1 MFKRKNPAVLQDQL
15 KNLSGNKGFSDGDK
29 GEWKLKLDQSGSG
42 QAVIRF
48 LPGKGEEGV
57 PFAVLV
63 NHGFKKSGK
72 WYIENCTSTHGDYD
86 SCPVCQHLS
95 KNDSYNTN
103 QDEYKLLKRKTS
115 YYANILVIK
124 DPADPANEGKVFKYR
139 FGKKI
144 WDKINAMVAV
154 DVEMGETPIDVT
166 CPFDGANFVL
176 KVKKV
181 SGFSNY
187 DESKFL
193 GQSEIANID
202 DEAYQKSLDEQM
214 IDLATITAKDQFK
227 PFETNQT
234 KFLQA
239 MGTAAMGNA
248 ASRAGAQADKVG
260 EDLDSFDKDLA
271 DFNADPTPSSKP
283 AADDFMSSGSSDS
296 TGDEDLDS
304 LLNDL

>member
-1 MFKRKNPAVLQDQL
+1 MFKRKNPAALASQL
-15 KNLSGNKGFSDGDK
+15 ASLSGSKGFNSEDK
-29 GEWKLKLDQSGSG
+29 GEWKLKLDNAGNG

-48 LPGKGEEGV
+48 LPGKGDEGV

-63 NHGFKKSGK
+63 NHGFKKGGK

-86 SCPVCQHLS
+86 SCPVCQYLS

-103 QDEYKLLKRKTS
+103 NEEYKLLKRKTS
-115 YYANILVIK
+115 YYANILVVK
-124 DPADPANEGKVFKYR
+124 DPAAPENEGKVFKYR

-166 CPFDGANFVL
+166 CAFEGANFVL

-193 GQSEIANID
+193 GQSEIPNIE
-202 DEAYQKSLDEQM
+202 DEAYQAQLQEQM
-214 IDLATITAKDQFK
+214 VDLTTLTAKDQFK
-227 PFETNQT
+227 SFEDNQK
-234 KFLQA
+234 KFLQV
-239 MGTAAMGNA
+239 MGTAAMGTA
-248 ASRAGAQADKVG
+248 ASRASAQADKVG
-260 EDLDSFDKDLA
+260 EDLENFEDDLA
-271 DFNADPTPSSKP
+271 NFNAGSQKSAP
-283 AADDFMSSGSSDS
+283 AEDFMETGGSASSS
-296 TGDEDLDS
+296 DEDLDD
-304 LLNDL
+304 LLNGL

>member
-1 MFKRKNPAVLQDQL
+1 MFKRKNPAALASQL
-15 KNLSGNKGFSDGDK
+15 ASLSGSKGFNSEDK
-29 GEWKLKLDQSGSG
+29 GEWKLKLDNAGNG

-48 LPGKGEEGV
+48 LPGKGDEGV

-63 NHGFKKSGK
+63 NHGFKKGGK

-86 SCPVCQHLS
+86 SCPVCQYLS

-103 QDEYKLLKRKTS
+103 NEEYKLLKRKTS
-115 YYANILVIK
+115 YYANILVVK
-124 DPADPANEGKVFKYR
+124 DPAAPENEGKVFKYR

-166 CPFDGANFVL
+166 CAFEGANFVL

-193 GQSEIANID
+193 GQSEIPNIE
-202 DEAYQKSLDEQM
+202 DEAYQAQLQEQM
-214 IDLATITAKDQFK
+214 VDLTTLTAKDQFK
-227 PFETNQT
+227 SFEDNQK
-234 KFLQA
+234 KFLQV
-239 MGTAAMGNA
+239 MGTAAMGTA
-248 ASRAGAQADKVG
+248 ASRASAQADKVG
-260 EDLDSFDKDLA
+260 EDLDNFEDDLA
-271 DFNADPTPSSKP
+271 NFNAGSQKSAPSE
-283 AADDFMSSGSSDS
+283 DFMETGGSASS
-296 TGDEDLDS
+296 GDEDLDD
-304 LLNDL
+304 LLNGL

>member
-1 MFKRKNPAVLQDQL
+1 MFKRKNPAALASQL
-15 KNLSGNKGFSDGDK
+15 ASLSGSKGFNSEDK
-29 GEWKLKLDQSGSG
+29 GEWKLKLDNAGNG

-48 LPGKGEEGV
+48 LPGKGDEGV

-63 NHGFKKSGK
+63 NHGFKKGGK

-86 SCPVCQHLS
+86 SCPVCQYLS

-103 QDEYKLLKRKTS
+103 NEEYKLLKRKTS
-115 YYANILVIK
+115 YYANILVVK
-124 DPADPANEGKVFKYR
+124 DPAAPENEGKVFKYR

-166 CPFDGANFVL
+166 CAFEGANFVL

-193 GQSEIANID
+193 GQSEIPNIE
-202 DEAYQKSLDEQM
+202 DEAYQAQLQEQM
-214 IDLATITAKDQFK
+214 VDLTTLTAKDQFK
-227 PFETNQT
+227 SFEDNQK
-234 KFLQA
+234 KFLQV
-239 MGTAAMGNA
+239 MGTAAMGTA
-248 ASRAGAQADKVG
+248 ASRASAQADKVG
-260 EDLDSFDKDLA
+260 EDLDNFEDDLA
-271 DFNADPTPSSKP
+271 NFNAGSQKSAP
-283 AADDFMSSGSSDS
+283 AEDFMETGGSASS
-296 TGDEDLDS
+296 GDEDLDD
-304 LLNDL
+304 LLNGL

>member
-1 MFKRKNPAVLQDQL
+1 MFKRKNPAALASQL
-15 KNLSGNKGFSDGDK
+15 ASLSGSKGFNSEDK
-29 GEWKLKLDQSGSG
+29 GEWKLKLDNAGNG

-48 LPGKGEEGV
+48 LPGKGDEGV

-63 NHGFKKSGK
+63 NHGFKKGGK

-86 SCPVCQHLS
+86 SCPVCQYLS

-103 QDEYKLLKRKTS
+103 NEEYKLLKRKTS
-115 YYANILVIK
+115 YYANILVVK
-124 DPADPANEGKVFKYR
+124 DPPPPENEGKVFKYR

-166 CPFDGANFVL
+166 CAFEGANFVL

-193 GQSEIANID
+193 GQSEIPNIE
-202 DEAYQKSLDEQM
+202 DEAYQAQLQEQM
-214 IDLATITAKDQFK
+214 VDLTTLTAKDQFK
-227 PFETNQT
+227 SFEDNQK
-234 KFLQA
+234 KFLQV
-239 MGTAAMGNA
+239 MGTAAMGTA
-248 ASRAGAQADKVG
+248 ASRASAQADKVG
-260 EDLDSFDKDLA
+260 EDLDNFEDDLA
-271 DFNADPTPSSKP
+271 NFNAGSQKSAP
-283 AADDFMSSGSSDS
+283 AEDFMETGGSASS
-296 TGDEDLDS
+296 GDEDLDE
-304 LLNDL
+304 LLNGL

>member
-1 MFKRKNPAVLQDQL
+1 MFKRKNPAALASQL
-15 KNLSGNKGFSDGDK
+15 ASLSGSKGFNSEDK
-29 GEWKLKLDQSGSG
+29 GEWKLKLDNAGNG

-48 LPGKGEEGV
+48 LPGKGDEGV

-63 NHGFKKSGK
+63 NHGFKKGGK

-86 SCPVCQHLS
+86 SCPVCQYLS

-103 QDEYKLLKRKTS
+103 NEEYKLLKRKTS
-115 YYANILVIK
+115 YYANILVVK
-124 DPADPANEGKVFKYR
+124 DPAAPENEGKVFKYR

-166 CPFDGANFVL
+166 CAFEGANFVL

-193 GQSEIANID
+193 GQSEIPNIE
-202 DEAYQKSLDEQM
+202 DEAYQAQLQEQM
-214 IDLATITAKDQFK
+214 VDLSTLTAKDQFK
-227 PFETNQT
+227 SFEDNQK
-234 KFLQA
+234 KFLQV
-239 MGTAAMGNA
+239 MGTAAMGTA
-248 ASRAGAQADKVG
+248 ASRASAQADKVG
-260 EDLDSFDKDLA
+260 EDLENFEDDLA
-271 DFNADPTPSSKP
+271 NFNVGSQKSAP
-283 AADDFMSSGSSDS
+283 AEDFMETGGSASS
-296 TGDEDLDS
+296 GDEDLDE
-304 LLNDL
+304 LLNGL